1 MLLATTA
8 LVALLQLQRALRRH
22 ARPPVAHAASGW
34 QGHFQHDGPLW
45 GMAHCVFHQIAQRN
59 GQRIK
64 IAPNPDIVAFWQHQ
78 LQAVQQCRVSPKF
91 LCHGSGQLSK
101 VDAFLRQCCAR
112 LGARQLQQFF
122 AATAEALQ

>member
-22 ARPPVAHAASGW
+22 ARPLVAHAASGW
-34 QGHFQHDGPLW
+34 QGHFQHDGPLR

-64 IAPNPDIVAFWQHQ
+64 IAPNPDVVAFWQHQ
-78 LQAVQQCRVSPKF
+78 LQAVQQW
-91 LCHGSGQLSK
+91 
-101 VDAFLRQCCAR
+101 D
-112 LGARQLQQFF
+112 
-122 AATAEALQ
+122 AATGELYRALVAPTQELARRKRGQ